1 MRQPV
6 GARIKLLIRE
16 AFLRKHHRKRIRRAR
31 RLRRKQPRQARTS
44 NRTPRR
50 VPTPQDAGTLL
61 PPQDVHTA
69 QLSIGLRHHRLRN
82 TDQPPPQRLN
92 RPPLKQVSRVFN
104 RPRYPRRRAVPRTLL
119 AQAQRQVELR
129 RRRRHRHKP
138 RLNPTHRNTRRR
150 SVLQHN
156 HHLKQRMV
164 RKRARRI
171 EHLNKTLKRYIRM
184 AVGREVEGANPPNQI
199 AQPRIARRIRTQHK
213 RVDKAPDKLIQRT
226 VRATRNRAPDR
237 YVLAS
242 PKPAQKPGNT
252 SLQQHEQARTTL
264 PRNPNEPRVQLS
276 RQPQPNHLPAMA
288 RHRRTSTVARQRY
301 RFRKPRQRL
310 LPVPKLAR
318 NRAPRIALIPQNLLL
333 P

>member
-61 PPQDVHTA
+61 PPQDVHAA
-69 QLSIGLRHHRLRN
+69 QRSIGLRHHRLHN

-92 RPPLKQVSRVFN
+92 RPPLKQVTRVFN
-104 RPRYPRRRAVPRTLL
+104 RPRYPRRRAVPRTFL
-119 AQAQRQVELR
+119 AHAERKVELR
-129 RRRRHRHKP
+129 RRSRHRLKP
-138 RLNPTHRNTRRR
+138 RRNPIHRKPRRR

-184 AVGREVEGANPPNQI
+184 AVGGEVEGANTPNQI

-213 RVDKAPDKLIQRT
+213 RVDEEPNKIIQRT
-226 VRATRNRAPDR
+226 VRATRNRAANR

-264 PRNPNEPRVQLS
+264 PRYPNEPRVQLP
-276 RQPQPNHLPAMA
+276 RKADPNNTPAMA

-310 LPVPKLAR
+310 LPVPKLAAD
-318 NRAPRIALIPQNLLL
+318 RAPRIALIPQNLLL

>member
-6 GARIKLLIRE
+6 GARVKLPIRE
-16 AFLRKHHRKRIRRAR
+16 AFLLKHHRKRIRPAR

-44 NRTPRR
+44 NRTRRR

-61 PPQDVHTA
+61 PPQDVHAA
-69 QLSIGLRHHRLRN
+69 QRSIGLRHQRFHH
-82 TDQPPPQRLN
+82 TDQPP
-92 RPPLKQVSRVFN
+92 
-104 RPRYPRRRAVPRTLL
+104 A
-119 AQAQRQVELR
+119 
-129 RRRRHRHKP
+129 
-138 RLNPTHRNTRRR
+138 
-150 SVLQHN
+150 
-156 HHLKQRMV
+156 
-164 RKRARRI
+164 
-171 EHLNKTLKRYIRM
+171 KTLKRYIRM
-184 AVGREVEGANPPNQI
+184 AVGREVEGANTPNQI
-199 AQPRIARRIRTQHK
+199 AQPRIARRIRAQHK
-213 RVDKAPDKLIQRT
+213 RVDEEPNKLIQRT

-301 RFRKPRQRL
+301 RFRKPRQRF

-318 NRAPRIALIPQNLLL
+318 DRAPRIALIPQNLLL